1 MKMLVLFLVK
11 GRLLDVTP
19 MLGQDVIADFCLGY
33 EHLLEQF
40 AICQKEMGDKTSLSH
55 AAAAGVSQR

>member
-1 MKMLVLFLVK
+1 M
-11 GRLLDVTP
+11 TP
-19 MLGQDVIADFCLGY
+19 MLGQDVIADLCLGY